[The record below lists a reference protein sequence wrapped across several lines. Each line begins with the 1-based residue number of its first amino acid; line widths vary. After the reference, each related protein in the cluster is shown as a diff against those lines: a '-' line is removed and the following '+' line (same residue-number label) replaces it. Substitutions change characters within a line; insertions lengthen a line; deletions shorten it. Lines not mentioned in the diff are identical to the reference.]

1 MLIGHPKNLD
11 DFPTLTPQ
19 QAQYLAA
26 PILQALQSGHPL
38 DAEVQVDFG
47 VLCQLLATVKR
58 FGEQI
63 EALSTPM
70 PVLRPNGVT
79 DSIVSLPVAETE

>member
-1 MLIGHPKNLD
+1 MLIGQPQTLD
-11 DFPTLTPQ
+11 DFPALTPQ
-19 QAQYLAA
+19 QAQYLAL
-26 PILQALQSGHPL
+26 PIVQALQSGHPL
-38 DAEVQVDFG
+38 DVGVQVDFG

-70 PVLRPNGVT
+70 PVLRPEGVQEPVVV
-79 DSIVSLPVAETE
+79 VSETAG